1 MKTLFIAFKII
12 VNAFLLAFY
21 ILFSVIFWNFLFWLF
36 LTIFEKTVPDS
47 TDPIHLKIAIL
58 VTFLTLL
65 VSLLFR
71 KYLYLE
77 VFSSLRA
84 ICLSRSLKD
93 KNLSNNEFK
102 TQKNELNEKE
112 SKEEEL
118 EIYVNKEIK

>member
-12 VNAFLLAFY
+12 VNAFLLFFY

-77 VFSSLRA
+77 VFSSLKD
-84 ICLSRSLKD
+84 IYLSVNKKETKIPNIENKTETNLK
-93 KNLSNNEFK
+93 E
-102 TQKNELNEKE
+102 E

>member
-1 MKTLFIAFKII
+1 MKTLFVAFKII
-12 VNAFLLAFY
+12 VNAFLLGFY
-21 ILFSVIFWNFLFWLF
+21 ILFSIIFWNFLFWLF

-77 VFSSLRA
+77 VFSSLKD
-84 ICLSRSLKD
+84 IYLSVNKKEIKIPNIENKTE
-93 KNLSNNEFK
+93 KNV
-102 TQKNELNEKE
+102 KE
-112 SKEEEL
+112 EPREEEL